1 MTDVPPE
8 QQDSDSIDLSET
20 PPGEPGPLEKTNI
33 ERDGDPP
40 DEQADPPGA
49 PERAG

>member
-8 QQDSDSIDLSET
+8 QQDSDSIDPRET
-20 PPGEPGPLEKTNI
+20 PPGEPAPLEKTNI
-33 ERDGDPP
+33 DRDGDAP
-40 DEQADPPGA
+40 DEQANPPDA

>member
-8 QQDSDSIDLSET
+8 QQDPDSIDQSET

-33 ERDGDPP
+33 ERDGDAP